1 MRKDMLQLFR
11 MYQQNFLIILAAGIA
26 VLILAF
32 LLLHWKFREPLKR
45 YFAKYRKL
53 LSQKAV
59 PQILLVF
66 LLYVAQNLISTA
78 MYAIPAVLLCD
89 VPAEQLGLFL
99 GTYLFS
105 WIIGF
110 ITPGAPG
117 GIGIREAVM
126 TLMCG
131 SFLGTETIVL
141 YAVIMR
147 IISTFGDVLAFLI
160 GLLLEWRFQHTQ
172 KATS

>member
-1 MRKDMLQLFR
+1 
-11 MYQQNFLIILAAGIA
+11 
-26 VLILAF
+26 
-32 LLLHWKFREPLKR
+32 
-45 YFAKYRKL
+45 
-53 LSQKAV
+53 
-59 PQILLVF
+59 
-66 LLYVAQNLISTA
+66 
-78 MYAIPAVLLCD
+78 
-89 VPAEQLGLFL
+89 
-99 GTYLFS
+99 
-105 WIIGF
+105 
-110 ITPGAPG
+110 
-117 GIGIREAVM
+117 M